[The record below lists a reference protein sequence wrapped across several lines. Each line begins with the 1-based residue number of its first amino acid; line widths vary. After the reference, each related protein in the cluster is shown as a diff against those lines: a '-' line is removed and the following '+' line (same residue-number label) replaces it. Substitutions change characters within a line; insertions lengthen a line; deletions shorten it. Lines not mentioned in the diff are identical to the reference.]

1 MIRRNATPPWWLRR
15 RLPCSELRGV
25 DATPVGGRRRASRD
39 RSGGAGGSRSATL
52 ATSYVRPSRIWGNPA
67 KECAGAFRLSLRRW
81 WPVFARPRRQTPTRT
96 ENSDRSCLVATLRP
110 ACAATR
116 LSHFLYDFSLHSPAA
131 RLIFLDV
138 FRRVLVYESGTQ
150 AKMYAHTL
158 QVAQRVPATAT
169 QRAEER
175 AGCDDARAL
184 GFDRE
189 VKHRTPR
196 SVCRVIGTAAVQ
208 HPRVEEQ

>member
-1 MIRRNATPPWWLRR
+1 MT
-15 RLPCSELRGV
+15 G
-25 DATPVGGRRRASRD
+25 
-39 RSGGAGGSRSATL
+39 GGSRSATL

-96 ENSDRSCLVATLRP
+96 PTPTDH
-110 ACAATR
+110 AAPVRR
-116 LSHFLYDFSLHSPAA
+116 LDFSLHSPAA